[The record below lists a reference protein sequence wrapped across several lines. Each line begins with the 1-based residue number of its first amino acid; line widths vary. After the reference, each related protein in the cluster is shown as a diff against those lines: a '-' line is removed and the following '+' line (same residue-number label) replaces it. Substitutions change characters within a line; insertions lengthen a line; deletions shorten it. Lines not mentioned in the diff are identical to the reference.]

1 MLETALKNCS
11 TMNVK
16 EYNYVN
22 DDNVNNS
29 TKEKNNINDEVAQ
42 KMHDDKI

>member
-1 MLETALKNCS
+1 MLETALLNCS
-11 TMNVK
+11 MINVK
-16 EYNYVN
+16 EYNYIN

>member
-11 TMNVK
+11 IINVK
-16 EYNYVN
+16 EYNYIN

-29 TKEKNNINDEVAQ
+29 TKEKKNINDEFAQ